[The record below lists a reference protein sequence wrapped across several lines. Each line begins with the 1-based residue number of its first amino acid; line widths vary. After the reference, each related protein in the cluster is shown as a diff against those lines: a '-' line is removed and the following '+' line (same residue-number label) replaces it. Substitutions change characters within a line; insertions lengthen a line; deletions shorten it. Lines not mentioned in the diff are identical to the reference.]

1 MCISMF
7 MLIYIFNIIFIF
19 IFELHLR
26 YSSPIFISYLEPRSS
41 SSTFILN
48 FHIHFHRRSWCAS
61 WSFLT
66 LFICDI
72 HLHLN
77 PPHSSSIIIFIKY
90 FFIIFKVDRHLRLL
104 SSIFIVIRISHCH
117 IQCSS
122 SALIFLSDLHVRLSS
137 WIFSF
142 ILTFIWDLH
151 LQFHL
156 HLRYQ
161 SSISILDLRLHV
173 YTHL

>member
-1 MCISMF
+1 MSVRIVRKDTASKACSHYRWTRCYSLVFVLM
-7 MLIYIFNIIFIF
+7 MS
-19 IFELHLR
+19 HLGW
-26 YSSPIFISYLEPRSS
+26 P
-41 SSTFILN
+41 FILN

-161 SSISILDLRLHV
+161 SSISILDLRHHV